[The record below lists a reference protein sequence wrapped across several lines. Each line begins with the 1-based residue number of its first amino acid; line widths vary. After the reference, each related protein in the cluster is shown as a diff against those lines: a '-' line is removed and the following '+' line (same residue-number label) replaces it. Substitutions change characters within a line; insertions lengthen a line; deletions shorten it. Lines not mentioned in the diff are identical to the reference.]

1 MGLSL
6 EYRNSL
12 WLFLEI
18 CSTKTGTHTHPKTF
32 TRMCIAVPFI
42 IVKNWKQP
50 NDMKADRSILSPS
63 LNVIPV
69 QLPLRSSSFM
79 VSCPANHSWPA
90 WVPISVPW
98 LRENGRL
105 RVGSPSTWAVLKLP
119 PGIQLMQSWVFL
131 VCFSVYIIVSCLS
144 CDFLGG
150 GCGVAKSKFS
160 YFMFTRTYLIYF

>member
-1 MGLSL
+1 MSTHSPAYYNALPLQQKPKLLLILCEHWEFSTLSFLVVLSL
-6 EYRNSL
+6 TL
-12 WLFLEI
+12 GHFLS
-18 CSTKTGTHTHPKTF
+18 CVH
-32 TRMCIAVPFI
+32 
-42 IVKNWKQP
+42 
-50 NDMKADRSILSPS
+50 RSILSPS